1 MNKEL
6 DYAELEE
13 EDEMLLMAHMEKREA
28 KRSDA
33 WFLDSGCSNHMCASE
48 CMFSSLD
55 QTFSHILKLGINTK
69 QRKNWT
75 GKNIEI
81 DKNTVE
87 GGEIIEETTEP
98 VAETIEPV
106 AENEEE
112 EITEETTESV
122 AENEEGKIT
131 EETTESVAETIE
143 PVAENYFLVTVAPD
157 LTIREGRNRHPSV
170 WLTYYNFGEG
180 LFEEDEENMA
190 FLVISDPV
198 NFEEAVKSP
207 K

>member
-1 MNKEL
+1 MRHVWK
-6 DYAELEE
+6 A
-13 EDEMLLMAHMEKREA
+13 
-28 KRSDA
+28 
-33 WFLDSGCSNHMCASE
+33 SNIGLNFQKWVNGE
-48 CMFSSLD
+48 
-55 QTFSHILKLGINTK
+55 

-75 GKNIEI
+75 GENIEI

-106 AENEEE
+106 TENEEG

-122 AENEEGKIT
+122 AETIEPVAENEEGEIK

-180 LFEEDEENMA
+180 IFEEDEENIA
-190 FLVISDPV
+190 FLMISDPA

-207 K
+207 KWRLAREEEIKSIEKKSNMEFGGSYGWSKENKS